1 MLTKRGIKMGKRNAK
16 LALPEEFWAELRAR
30 VPARKISEY
39 VAEATA
45 ARLAEDERTRLR
57 ERLKEQCLARTHQDL
72 ELAEEFFAAE
82 QEAAEH
88 IEA

>member
-1 MLTKRGIKMGKRNAK
+1 MAKRKVN
-16 LALPEEFWAELRAR
+16 LSLPEELWAELRAR
-30 VPARKISEY
+30 VPARKISQF

-45 ARLAEDERTRLR
+45 ARLAEEERAQLR
-57 ERLKEQCLARTHQDL
+57 ERLKEQCLARAGQDL

-82 QEAAEH
+82 QEASDH